1 MLSSLHIEN
10 IAVIQRADIDFSN
23 GFNVLT
29 GETGAG
35 KSILVDSINLILGGR
50 ATRDII
56 RAGEAKASVSA
67 VFTEV
72 DGKTLEFLS
81 ESGIDAED
89 GTVIFRRD
97 ITSDGKSY
105 CRINDRPVIAA
116 TLKACAAHL
125 VDIHGQH
132 DSRLLMLPEKHMDYI
147 DAIGDCSVELAAYS
161 DKYGEY
167 VELTE
172 KLNSLYKKSAD
183 REKRLELLSFQC
195 EEIASAAIKEG
206 EEDELNERKAL
217 ILNRQRIVAALSE
230 ARERLSDSEN
240 ANAVDSVFLS
250 KQLVESV
257 SSVSSELAE
266 TASKLEEVYFNL
278 QEAADRV
285 SSFLDSIEEDD
296 DIDSVEERLDVIYR
310 MKHKYG
316 GSEKAVLD
324 YYEKINE
331 ELGLISDYEGA
342 LAKLE
347 ADKNLLLAEV
357 TECASIL
364 SHKRCKAAK
373 KFEAEVMS
381 QLKFLDMPSVEFMAK
396 LTECEIFSGGAET
409 CEFLISVNP
418 GEPPKPIIR
427 IASGGELSRIMLA
440 IKTALAEKDDVA
452 TIIFDEIDTGISG
465 RAADK
470 IAMKMKEVSR
480 ERQVFSVTHLAQIAS
495 YADRH
500 LLIEKAVRDGGTY
513 TTVSELDFDGRVEE
527 LARII
532 GGSRIT
538 ETTKNSAAEM
548 LVQAQKGEKYETV

>member
-56 RAGEAKASVSA
+56 RSGEAKASVSA

-72 DGKTLEFLS
+72 GEKTLAYLAEA
-81 ESGIDAED
+81 GIDAD
-89 GTVIFRRD
+89 GGNVIFRRD
-97 ITSDGKSY
+97 ITMDGKSY

-147 DAIGDCSVELAAYS
+147 DALGDCGVELSGY
-161 DKYGEY
+161 
-167 VELTE
+167 TE
-172 KLNSLYKKSAD
+172 KFSEYTEICEKLSELQRKSSD
-183 REKRLELLSFQC
+183 REKRIELLSFQS
-195 EEIASAAIKEG
+195 EEIASAAIRVG
-206 EEDELNERKAL
+206 EEDELNKRKTL
-217 ILNRQRIVAALSE
+217 ILNRQRIVSALSE
-230 ARERLSDSEN
+230 ARERLSDGEGTN
-240 ANAVDSVFLS
+240 AIDNVYLS
-250 KQLVESV
+250 KQLVDGV
-257 SSVSSELAE
+257 SSSAKELVE
-266 TASKLEEVYFNL
+266 TAAKLEEVYFNL
-278 QEAADRV
+278 QEVADMV
-285 SSFLDSIEEDD
+285 SSFLDAMDD
-296 DIDSVEERLDVIYR
+296 GEDIDVIEERLDVIYR

-316 GSEKAVLD
+316 GSEAAILE
-324 YYEKINE
+324 YYERICE
-331 ELGLISDYEGA
+331 ELGMISDYEGA
-342 LAKLE
+342 LTKLKSE
-347 ADKNLLLAEV
+347 KERAFGEVEKHARLLSE
-357 TECASIL
+357 
-364 SHKRCKAAK
+364 KRKKAAV
-373 KFEAEVMS
+373 KFETEVKK
-381 QLKFLDMPSVEFMAK
+381 QLEFLDMPRVEFFAK
-396 LTECEIFSGGAET
+396 LSECEFFAGGAET

-470 IAMKMKEVSR
+470 IALKMKEVSR
-480 ERQVFSVTHLAQIAS
+480 ERQVFSVTHLAQIAA
-495 YADRH
+495 YADTH
-500 LLIEKAVRDGGTY
+500 LLIEKTVRDDSTY
-513 TTVSELDFDGRVEE
+513 TSVSGLDFDGRIDE

-532 GGSRIT
+532 GGNTIT

-548 LVQAQKGEKYETV
+548 LIQAQKGEKI

>member
-10 IAVIQRADIDFSN
+10 IAVIRSADVDFSA

-56 RAGEAKASVSA
+56 RSGEAKASVSA
-67 VFTEV
+67 VFTDV
-72 DGKTLEFLS
+72 DEATLRFLA
-81 ESGIDAED
+81 EAGIDAED
-89 GTVIFRRD
+89 GTVLFRRD
-97 ITSDGKSY
+97 ITADGKSY
-105 CRINDRPVIAA
+105 CRINDKPVVAA
-116 TLKACAAHL
+116 TLRGCAAAL

-132 DSRLLMLPEKHMDYI
+132 DSRLLMLPERHMDYI
-147 DAIGDCSVELAAYS
+147 DAIGDCGAELAS
-161 DKYGEY
+161 YGEKY
-167 VELTE
+167 AEYTALTE
-172 KLNSLYKKSAD
+172 KIDDLKRKSSD
-183 REKRLELLSFQC
+183 RERRLELISFQC
-195 EEIASAAIKEG
+195 DEIAAANIRVG

-217 ILNRQRIVAALSE
+217 ILNRQRIISALSE
-230 ARERLSDSEN
+230 AKEKLSDSEEG
-240 ANAVDSVFLS
+240 NAVDAVYLS
-250 KQLVESV
+250 RQLLDGV

-266 TASKLEEVYFNL
+266 TAAKLEEVYFSL
-278 QEAADRV
+278 RDAADRV
-285 SSFLDSIEEDD
+285 SAFLDSMDEGES
-296 DIDSVEERLDVIYR
+296 IDEVEERLDVIYK

-316 GSEKAVLD
+316 GSEAAVLE

-331 ELGLISDYEGA
+331 ELGLISDFEGA
-342 LAKLE
+342 LKKLE
-347 ADKNLLLAEV
+347 AERASVLAELKKRA
-357 TECASIL
+357 EAL
-364 SHKRCKAAK
+364 SAKRAAAAAR
-373 KFEAEVMS
+373 FEREVLA
-381 QLKFLDMPSVEFMAK
+381 QLRFLDMPNVVFNVK
-396 LTECEIFSGGAET
+396 TTPCEYFSGGAET

-470 IAMKMKEVSR
+470 IALKMKEVSR
-480 ERQVFSVTHLAQIAS
+480 ERQVFAVTHLAQIAA

-500 LLIEKAVRDGGTY
+500 LLIEKNVIDGGTY
-513 TTVSELDFDGRVEE
+513 TTVAALDRAGRIEE

-538 ETTKNSAAEM
+538 ETTKESAAEM
-548 LVQAQKGEKYETV
+548 LSQAQSAGENI

>member
-10 IAVIQRADIDFSN
+10 IAVIRSADVDFSA

-56 RAGEAKASVSA
+56 RSGEAKASVSA
-67 VFTEV
+67 VFTDV
-72 DGKTLEFLS
+72 DEGTLRFLS
-81 ESGIDAED
+81 EAGIDADE
-89 GTVIFRRD
+89 GVVVFRRD
-97 ITSDGKSY
+97 ITADGKSY
-105 CRINDRPVIAA
+105 CRINDRPVVAA
-116 TLKACAAHL
+116 TLRGCAAAL

-132 DSRLLMLPEKHMDYI
+132 DSRLLMLPERHMDYI
-147 DAIGDCSVELAAYS
+147 DAIGDCAPELGFYGGKYAEYTALC
-161 DKYGEY
+161 DKIDD
-167 VELTE
+167 LRRR
-172 KLNSLYKKSAD
+172 SAD

-195 EEIASAAIKEG
+195 EEIAGANIRVG
-206 EEDELNERKAL
+206 EEDELNERKSL
-217 ILNRQRIVAALSE
+217 ILNRQRIISALSE
-230 ARERLSDSEN
+230 AREKLSDSEEG
-240 ANAVDSVFLS
+240 NAVDAVYLS
-250 KQLVESV
+250 RQLLEGV

-266 TASKLEEVYFNL
+266 TAAKLEEVYFSL
-278 QEAADRV
+278 RDAADRV
-285 SSFLDSIEEDD
+285 SSFLDSMDD
-296 DIDSVEERLDVIYR
+296 GGSIDEVEERLDVIYK

-316 GSEKAVLD
+316 GSEAAVLE
-324 YYEKINE
+324 YYEKISE

-342 LAKLE
+342 LNKLE
-347 ADKNLLLAEV
+347 VEREAVLAELNKR
-357 TECASIL
+357 AAAL
-364 SHKRCKAAK
+364 SEKRRAAAAR
-373 KFEAEVMS
+373 FEREVLA
-381 QLKFLDMPSVEFMAK
+381 QLKFLDMPNVVFSVR
-396 LTECEIFSGGAET
+396 LTECAFFSGGAET

-470 IAMKMKEVSR
+470 IALKMKEVSR
-480 ERQVFSVTHLAQIAS
+480 DRQVFAVTHLAQIAA

-500 LLIEKAVRDGGTY
+500 LLIEKNVVGGGTF
-513 TTVSELDFDGRVEE
+513 TSVSELDEGGRVEE

-538 ETTKNSAAEM
+538 DVTRESAAEM
-548 LVQAQKGEKYETV
+548 LSQARTEGAGL

>member
-1 MLSSLHIEN
+1 MLSTLHIEN
-10 IAVIQRADIDFSN
+10 IAVIHRADIEFSN

-56 RAGEAKASVSA
+56 RSGEAKASVSA
-67 VFTEV
+67 VFTDV
-72 DGKTLEFLS
+72 DLNTVNFLLD
-81 ESGIDAED
+81 SGIDAAD

-97 ITSDGKSY
+97 ITADGKSY

-132 DSRLLMLPEKHMDYI
+132 DSRLLMIPEKHMDYI
-147 DAIGDCSVELAAYS
+147 DAIGDCNDQLEEYS
-161 DKYGEY
+161 IKFAEY
-167 VELTE
+167 SEISE
-172 KLNSLYKKSAD
+172 KLSSLHKKSAD
-183 REKRLELLSFQC
+183 RERRLELLSFQC
-195 EEIASAAIKEG
+195 DEIANADIKVG
-206 EEDELNERKAL
+206 EEDELNERKSL
-217 ILNRQRIVAALSE
+217 ILNRQRIVSALSE
-230 ARERLSDSEN
+230 AMERLSGGEDG
-240 ANAVDSVFLS
+240 NAVDSVYIS
-250 KQLVESV
+250 KQLVEGV
-257 SSVSSELAE
+257 SSVSSELSE

-278 QEAADRV
+278 QEASDRV
-285 SSFLDSIEEDD
+285 SSFLDSMEEDD
-296 DIDSVEERLDVIYR
+296 DIEAVEQRLDVIYR

-316 GSEKAVLD
+316 GSEQAVIE
-324 YYEKINE
+324 YYAKISE
-331 ELGLISDYEGA
+331 ELGMISDYEGA

-347 ADKNLLLAEV
+347 AEKAQSLQELKKLA
-357 TECASIL
+357 SSL
-364 SHKRCKAAK
+364 SEKRRKAASR
-373 KFEAEVMS
+373 FETEVMQ
-381 QLKFLDMPSVEFMAK
+381 QLKFLDMPNVQFRAK

-470 IAMKMKEVSR
+470 IALKMKEVSR

-500 LLIEKAVRDGGTY
+500 LLIEKTVRDGGTY
-513 TTVSELDFDGRVEE
+513 TSVSELDFDGRVEE

-538 ETTKNSAAEM
+538 DTTKNSAAEM